1 MLTRARI
8 KLNKKLCLS
17 FSMSLINPISKR
29 KLVVNAA
36 IAGKITSP
44 TLVNGIIIVPNTKL
58 MEKLKTPP
66 SWNNS
71 TLAPRPQLAPIAIA
85 TALGMSPLTKMI
97 ELSGQ

>member
-1 MLTRARI
+1 
-8 KLNKKLCLS
+8 
-17 FSMSLINPISKR
+17 
-29 KLVVNAA
+29 
-36 IAGKITSP
+36 
-44 TLVNGIIIVPNTKL
+44 
-58 MEKLKTPP
+58 LKTPP